1 MLDFDEAMDEAE
13 QEVERSLQYGYNLH
27 YVTKG
32 IV

>member
-13 QEVERSLQYGYNLH
+13 QEVERSLQMYNLH